1 MKRLFLNSAARPS
14 LFAAILL
21 PTLVIASGSSSTLAS
36 VTDDA
41 GSPLARRDR
50 LAAAEPF
57 AAPAP
62 AADSTPLAPSAVAL
76 DLPLG
81 AQRYLHEIP
90 FGTTIEEVGNRHDV
104 DPLLIAAVAEA
115 ESNFRVDAIS
125 PKGALGLMQ
134 LMPVHVETGVEPFD
148 PQVNLELGAAL
159 LAELSVRFDG
169 RLELALAAYHAGPG
183 AVERFGGVPPYRS
196 TERYVERVLEIYLEH
211 YTQIVAG
218 S

>member
-1 MKRLFLNSAARPS
+1 MKRLFLTSAARPS
-14 LFAAILL
+14 LLAAILL
-21 PTLVIASGSSSTLAS
+21 PTLVIASASSSTLAS
-36 VTDDA
+36 VPDDA
-41 GSPLARRDR
+41 GSRLARRDR
-50 LAAAEPF
+50 LGAAEPF
-57 AAPAP
+57 AGPAP
-62 AADSTPLAPSAVAL
+62 VTDSTALALPAVRL

-90 FGTTIEEVGNRHDV
+90 FGTTIEEVGNRHAV

-115 ESNFRVDAIS
+115 ESSFRVDAVS

-134 LMPVHVETGVEPFD
+134 LMPVHVVGGVEPFD
-148 PQVNLELGAAL
+148 PESNLELGAAL
-159 LAELSVRFDG
+159 LAELSARFDG